1 MPIPMVYIYIYIYI
15 NIYIYKL
22 SSILSNLQTNL
33 FRIELSKYGTINR
46 GKELIQVVNHE

>member
-1 MPIPMVYIYIYIYI
+1 MPIPMVYIYIYQY
-15 NIYIYKL
+15 IYIYEL